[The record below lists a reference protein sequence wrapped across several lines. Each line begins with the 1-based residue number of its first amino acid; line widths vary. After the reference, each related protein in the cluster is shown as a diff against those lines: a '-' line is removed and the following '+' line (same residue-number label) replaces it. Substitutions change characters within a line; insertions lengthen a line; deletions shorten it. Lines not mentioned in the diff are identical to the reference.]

1 MRWHYQEEQGADGWR
16 STAAVAERRFGTA
29 ADSYRQSSL
38 SDPDEWVRYRSLV
51 TLAELPGSDDWGL
64 VRGLANSDR
73 SETVRSRAEDLLTEQ
88 SAQP

>member
-1 MRWHYQEEQGADGWR
+1 
-16 STAAVAERRFGTA
+16 
-29 ADSYRQSSL
+29 L